1 MALVCGKTAEA
12 SWNGSKTVASR
23 FKSDKTCF
31 GENKIGAFSEGGM
44 PPGRRDLMTMPN
56 NITPNALGFL
66 IADSARL
73 LRMAFEKRIAGAG
86 LNITAGEA
94 RTLMQVA
101 AVSGSRQLDIAA
113 RMGVE
118 PMTVCTFLDKLQAEG
133 LIERQQDPADRRAK
147 KIVLTP
153 RSDTIVQAINDEIEG
168 LLAEATQG
176 MNDDMRRSME
186 GALVK
191 LRDNLQKGERG
202 AREA

>member
-1 MALVCGKTAEA
+1 MAACRPIAEFDDMQ
-12 SWNGSKTVASR
+12 NH
-23 FKSDKTCF
+23 
-31 GENKIGAFSEGGM
+31 
-44 PPGRRDLMTMPN
+44 
-56 NITPNALGFL
+56 ITPNALGFL

-73 LRMAFEKRIAGAG
+73 LRMAFEKRIADAG

-94 RTLMQVA
+94 RTLIQVA
-101 AVSGSRQLDIAA
+101 AVNGSRQLDIAA

-133 LIERQQDPADRRAK
+133 LIERQQDPTDRRAK

-153 RSDTIVQAINDEIEG
+153 RSDSIVLAINEEIEG

-176 MNDDMRRSME
+176 MSDDMRKGME
-186 GALVK
+186 GALLK

-202 AREA
+202 LREA